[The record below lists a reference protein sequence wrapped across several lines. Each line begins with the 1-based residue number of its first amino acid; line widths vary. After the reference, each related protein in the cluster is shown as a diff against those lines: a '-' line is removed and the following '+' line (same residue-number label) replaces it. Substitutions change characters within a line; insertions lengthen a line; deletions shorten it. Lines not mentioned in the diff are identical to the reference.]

1 LGVVVLELEP
11 PTALPPLPLELP
23 ERLDEL
29 VVLLETP
36 AVPPPLLLPI
46 EELFGFFGPGLVAL
60 GVCLA
65 GAIDVVVG
73 VPAPPPQALSSAA
86 VARDPARTEM
96 GLLMGMVS
104 L

>member
-1 LGVVVLELEP
+1 LVVVVLELEP
-11 PTALPPLPLELP
+11 PTALPPLPLEPP
-23 ERLDEL
+23 ELFDEL

-36 AVPPPLLLPI
+36 AIPPPLLLPI

-73 VPAPPPQALSSAA
+73 VSAPPPQALSRAA
-86 VARDPARTEM
+86 VARDAVRREM
-96 GLLMGMVS
+96 GLLTGMVS

>member
-11 PTALPPLPLELP
+11 PTALPPLPLGLAEL
-23 ERLDEL
+23 LDEL

-36 AVPPPLLLPI
+36 AIPPPLLLPI
-46 EELFGFFGPGLVAL
+46 EELFGFFGPWLVAL

-65 GAIDVVVG
+65 GAIEVVVG
-73 VPAPPPQALSSAA
+73 VPAPPPQALSSTA
-86 VARDPARTEM
+86 VHRDPARREM
-96 GLLMGMVS
+96 GLLMGMVT